1 MTPTPS
7 DADRWRTMDG
17 KEQPPAGV
25 ECELLLPGGEV
36 IGGAVLDPDTR
47 QWRFTL
53 PPHLKGST
61 LYLAG
66 WRPAREGGGGE
77 SGRPG

>member
-7 DADRWRTMDG
+7 DADRWRNMAG

-25 ECELLLPGGEV
+25 ACDLLLPDGEV
-36 IGGAVLDPDTR
+36 ITGAVLDPETR
-47 QWRFTL
+47 QWRFDL
-53 PPHLKGST
+53 PPHLKGRT

-66 WRPAREGGGGE
+66 WRPAGTGGGGD
-77 SGRPG
+77 SARPG